1 MSNATWQIV
10 SKKESHWEIVSKQMS
25 EQEIFMLLVTAESE
39 PRPGTIYQWRGKIEI
54 DESGGQHL
62 KNMSLDGS
70 RNVDRPNDSS
80 NIGINKWIPH
90 EEDPAAAFEE
100 IARICDEDTQEA
112 ERGIVKR
119 EEKNRQDRASVSA
132 TTLSLQQLA
141 AEGLHP

>member
-10 SKKESHWEIVSKQMS
+10 SKRESEREVF
-25 EQEIFMLLVTAESE
+25 ELLVTAESE

-80 NIGINKWIPH
+80 NIGIHKLILR
-90 EEDPAAAFEE
+90 EEDPAAAFEKV
-100 IARICDEDTQEA
+100 ARICDEDTQEM
-112 ERGIVKR
+112 ERGIVEQ
-119 EEKNRQDRASVSA
+119 EEKNRQDRESVSA
-132 TTLSLQQLA
+132 TTLCLQQLA
-141 AEGLHP
+141 AEGTHP